1 MSRAGTTTVW
11 LVVLCQLAHGLT
23 FTAIPLLLPL
33 VRADLGISFT
43 QAGMLS
49 AVATLSYAAGQIP
62 AGFLADRYGPRR
74 PFFIGL
80 FGWSLLSMCFGLIH
94 IFWLALV
101 SQFVAGAFRALMF
114 APGMAL
120 LASWFPPQRRATAMS
135 LYMVG
140 GFAGNIVLALA
151 APLLAEQYGWRAA
164 LMLLAL
170 PGIAGAIA
178 FKWAAREQPLRKAA
192 AGLALSEI
200 TRLVRY
206 PIMWV
211 CCGLQFVRFSVVTA
225 FVVWLPSL
233 LVADRG
239 MSVQT
244 AGFVVAMSAALTA
257 VSNMVGGYVSDRLR
271 NPPLVIGGAF
281 VVLACTSVL
290 LVTVE
295 SVPVLFAVIALGAIF
310 LQFYFGPIFLVPVE
324 VLGPRVAGTAT
335 GIGNLCANIGGF
347 VTAYVFGVIKDQAG
361 SFAWGYRGI
370 GVLCLAGVAL
380 SVLLAR
386 MRTRALAGKGG
397 GSAL

>member
-1 MSRAGTTTVW
+1 
-11 LVVLCQLAHGLT
+11 
-23 FTAIPLLLPL
+23 
-33 VRADLGISFT
+33 
-43 QAGMLS
+43 
-49 AVATLSYAAGQIP
+49 
-62 AGFLADRYGPRR
+62 
-74 PFFIGL
+74 
-80 FGWSLLSMCFGLIH
+80 
-94 IFWLALV
+94 
-101 SQFVAGAFRALMF
+101 
-114 APGMAL
+114 
-120 LASWFPPQRRATAMS
+120 MS